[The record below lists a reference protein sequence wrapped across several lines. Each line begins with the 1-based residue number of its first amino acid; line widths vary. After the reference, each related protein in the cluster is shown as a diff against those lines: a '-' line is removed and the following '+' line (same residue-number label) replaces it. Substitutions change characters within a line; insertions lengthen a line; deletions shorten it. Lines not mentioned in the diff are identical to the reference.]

1 MGTTIWIDGDACP
14 AGIKEIVFRA
24 SERLQIPVCLVANAQ
39 ISTPSSPL
47 VSAVC
52 LAQGADAA
60 DKHILEAVSA
70 DDIVITADIPLAAEI
85 VEKGAVA
92 IDPRGELYTEDNVRE
107 RLSVANLSSS
117 RKDKNPLDTRG
128 CLQHKRYKNEVAFE
142 DSGKGSMVFKE
153 AKSTKS
159 GQSHC

>member
-24 SERLQIPVCLVANAQ
+24 SQRLQIPVCLVANAQ

-60 DKHILEAVSA
+60 DKHILEAMSA

-92 IDPRGELYTEDNVRE
+92 IDPRGELYTEDNVKE
-107 RLSVANLSSS
+107 RLSVRNFMQTLRGGGLVVGGPRPLAAADKQRFAATLD
-117 RKDKNPLDTRG
+117 RLLTKKLKDTSEHG
-128 CLQHKRYKNEVAFE
+128 
-142 DSGKGSMVFKE
+142 G
-153 AKSTKS
+153 S
-159 GQSHC
+159 GQR

>member
-1 MGTTIWIDGDACP
+1 MGTTIWIDADACP

-39 ISTPSSPL
+39 MSTPPSPL

-60 DKHILEAVSA
+60 DKHILEAASA

-92 IDPRGELYTEDNVRE
+92 IDPRGQLYTEDNVKE
-107 RLSVANLSSS
+107 RLSVRNFMQTLRGAGLVLGGPPPLAAADKQ
-117 RKDKNPLDTRG
+117 RFAATLDGLLTKKLKDT
-128 CLQHKRYKNEVAFE
+128 
-142 DSGKGSMVFKE
+142 S
-153 AKSTKS
+153 
-159 GQSHC
+159 

>member
-1 MGTTIWIDGDACP
+1 MGVTIWIDADACP
-14 AGIKEIVFRA
+14 GGIKDIVFKA

-39 ISTPSSPL
+39 MSTPSSPL

-92 IDPRGELYTEDNVRE
+92 IDPRGELYTEDNVKE
-107 RLSVANLSSS
+107 RLSVRNFMQTLRGGGLVLGGPPPLAAA
-117 RKDKNPLDTRG
+117 DKQRFAATLDRLLTKKLR
-128 CLQHKRYKNEVAFE
+128 N
-142 DSGKGSMVFKE
+142 GS
-153 AKSTKS
+153 
-159 GQSHC
+159 